1 MSMDLSFWKYKEGAV
16 HDDTRVYELACC
28 DGEAAE
34 GLENLPIEEII
45 KKIAFVF
52 SDWTALDCSNYEKE
66 GRGAFQIFTTP
77 QIVRLDC
84 YGMQGED
91 MNTLMDILREFGCP
105 LYDPQ
110 IATRFDS
117 WTDR

>member
-1 MSMDLSFWKYKEGAV
+1 MSMDLSFWKYKKDAV

-28 DGEAAE
+28 NGEVVE

-52 SDWTALDCSNYEKE
+52 SDWTALDCNNYEKE

-77 QIVRLDC
+77 QIVRFDC

-91 MNTLMDILREFGCP
+91 MNTLMDVLREFGCP

-110 IATRFDS
+110 IVTRFDS